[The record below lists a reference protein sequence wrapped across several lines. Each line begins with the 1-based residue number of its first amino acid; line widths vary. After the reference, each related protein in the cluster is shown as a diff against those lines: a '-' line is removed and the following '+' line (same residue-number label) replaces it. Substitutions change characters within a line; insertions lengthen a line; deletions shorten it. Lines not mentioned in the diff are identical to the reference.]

1 MLKCV
6 IISILLFDVGFVFGA
21 GWGHLRRE
29 KSDVKN

>member
-29 KSDVKN
+29 ESDAKD